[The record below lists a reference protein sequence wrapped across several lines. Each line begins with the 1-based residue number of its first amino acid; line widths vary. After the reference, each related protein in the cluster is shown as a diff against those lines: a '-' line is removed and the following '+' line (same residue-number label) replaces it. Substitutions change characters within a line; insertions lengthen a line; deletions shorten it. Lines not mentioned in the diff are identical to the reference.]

1 MDEEPPLGNATANA
15 NSVMLLPEGSQVPGG
30 VERLLVAPASDQGNM
45 AFYADL
51 PDFKYCRC
59 AYGMNNIL
67 IFIPTIKKPL
77 VSIEG
82 AFAFEES

>member
-1 MDEEPPLGNATANA
+1 
-15 NSVMLLPEGSQVPGG
+15 
-30 VERLLVAPASDQGNM
+30 M
-45 AFYADL
+45 AFMQTYLTLSIADVHN
-51 PDFKYCRC
+51 
-59 AYGMNNIL
+59 GMNNIL

>member
-1 MDEEPPLGNATANA
+1 MEEEPPLGNATANA
-15 NSVMLLPEGSQVPGG
+15 NSVMLLPEGSQVLGG

-45 AFYADL
+45 AFMQTYLTLSIADVHN
-51 PDFKYCRC
+51 
-59 AYGMNNIL
+59 GMNNIL